1 MPFLALIPVKDWIY
15 LGVIAAIFA
24 GGIYIHHKLIT
35 EGIAEQRA
43 ADDKASATLVAD
55 TAKQTAALQ
64 VKASMAE
71 QAFNKEHDDNQTFR
85 DSHPLQPVRLCRASN
100 VGNALLPST
109 GATHSGN
116 ESAGAAAAN
125 VSNMPAGNSSG
136 GTSATGPDISNL
148 LGLLAV
154 RADNVSAELREYQSR

>member
-1 MPFLALIPVKDWIY
+1 MRYTRRGLPSIGGPRLQREGCDIMPFLALIPVKDWIY

-100 VGNALLPST
+100 G
-109 GATHSGN
+109 G
-116 ESAGAAAAN
+116 SA
-125 VSNMPAGNSSG
+125 
-136 GTSATGPDISNL
+136 
-148 LGLLAV
+148 
-154 RADNVSAELREYQSR
+154 

>member
-55 TAKQTAALQ
+55 IAKQTAALQ

-100 VGNALLPST
+100 VGSAPST

-116 ESAGAAAAN
+116 ESTSATAAD
-125 VSNMPAGNSSG
+125 VSNVPPGNSSG
-136 GTSATGPDISNL
+136 GTSATGPDISKL
-148 LGLLAV
+148 LGLLAD

>member
-64 VKASMAE
+64 VKASMVE
-71 QAFNKEHDDNQTFR
+71 QAFNKEHDDNQTFH
-85 DSHPLQPVRLCRASN
+85 DSHPLQPVRLCRTSN
-100 VGNALLPST
+100 VGSALVPST
-109 GATHSGN
+109 SAAHSGN
-116 ESAGAAAAN
+116 ENTGTAAAN
-125 VSNMPAGNSSG
+125 VQPLPSGNSSG
-136 GTSATGPDISNL
+136 GASATGPDISNL

-154 RADNVSAELREYQSR
+154 QADNVSAELREFQSR